1 MSARQG
7 HSHSAPSGT
16 LVQKAYD
23 HIQESILMGRLPVGA
38 VISEAVLA
46 KSLGISRTPV
56 GEAIRQLAREGL
68 VHQVPRYGTIVKP
81 INRRELIELYEMR
94 EALESYAAGRAA
106 ERSDEQTIGRLEQ
119 FIEVMDR
126 IGQEL
131 EDEGGE
137 ELDEARLTRFLAADM
152 AFHMTIIE
160 SSGNRRMM
168 EAIRTM
174 RTVSRIFRTRRLK
187 HDQVVVHRARTFHSD
202 ILAAI
207 RDRKPEAARQK
218 MAEHIHTSMT
228 ESVKSLDKEAI
239 EGESTGGFELPASL
253 LKELDA
259 IEQRVGPEAVARPA
273 ARRGS

>member
-1 MSARQG
+1 
-7 HSHSAPSGT
+7 
-16 LVQKAYD
+16 
-23 HIQESILMGRLPVGA
+23 MGRLPVGA

-106 ERSDEQTIGRLEQ
+106 ERSDEQTVTRLEQ
-119 FIEVMDR
+119 FCEVMNR
-126 IGQEL
+126 IGSEL
-131 EDEGGE
+131 VDAGAE
-137 ELDEARLTRFLAADM
+137 ELDEPRLTRFLAADM
-152 AFHMTIIE
+152 AFHMAIIE

-168 EAIRTM
+168 EAVRTM

-187 HDQVVVHRARTFHSD
+187 HDQVVVHRARTYHAEIVS
-202 ILAAI
+202 AI
-207 RDRKPEAARQK
+207 RSRDSERARQK

-228 ESVKSLDKEAI
+228 ESVKSLDREAV
-239 EGESTGGFELPASL
+239 EGEPVGGFELPASL

-259 IEQRVGPEAVARPA
+259 IEQRATTELAPAARPA
-273 ARRGS
+273 RRSN